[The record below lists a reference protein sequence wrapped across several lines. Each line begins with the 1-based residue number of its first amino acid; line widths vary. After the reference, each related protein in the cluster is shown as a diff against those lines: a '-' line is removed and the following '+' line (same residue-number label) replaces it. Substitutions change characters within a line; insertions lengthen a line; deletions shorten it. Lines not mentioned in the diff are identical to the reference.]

1 MTNSFLRIWSANGIC
16 STSMLYRWKW
26 DSLHVSGRS
35 LNRSWL
41 FKHTYTQ
48 TKMQRC
54 QYKISYNTIFVDYGG
69 VSRFLIINA
78 KFVLINPSPPEGKS
92 PLHLN
97 KLGLVIHKPPT
108 CLPMGR
114 DFSLATSQWGEMVR
128 LGLGH
133 PFKTVQ
139 NLTFSTIEHQLNKN
153 NCRGVRTCLL
163 IGRDQPRDCH
173 FFWECGCWWIRGCL
187 RHVNFVNLTFLPY
200 ELR

>member
-1 MTNSFLRIWSANGIC
+1 
-16 STSMLYRWKW
+16 MLYRWKW

-48 TKMQRC
+48 TNMQRC
-54 QYKISYNTIFVDYGG
+54 QHKISYNTIFVDYGG

-108 CLPMGR
+108 YLPMGR

-153 NCRGVRTCLL
+153 NCRGGSHMFIDWEGPTQRL
-163 IGRDQPRDCH
+163 P
-173 FFWECGCWWIRGCL
+173 FFLGMWVLMNSGM
-187 RHVNFVNLTFLPY
+187 FKTY
-200 ELR
+200 ELS